1 MPTPKLERNLERK
14 LNIIVV
20 SLTSRRFSAEN
31 SGEKSKMVADE
42 IKEQLKELRLNRYKI
57 IVRFLPISSGMPIG
71 LWTETP
77 TIHSLSGIQP
87 ANWPLP
93 LWCIASK
100 STSFT

>member
-1 MPTPKLERNLERK
+1 MPTPKLERNLEGK

-57 IVRFLPISSGMPIG
+57 IVRFLPISIWDAYWN
-71 LWTETP
+71 LDRNLNNT
-77 TIHSLSGIQP
+77 
-87 ANWPLP
+87 
-93 LWCIASK
+93 
-100 STSFT
+100 